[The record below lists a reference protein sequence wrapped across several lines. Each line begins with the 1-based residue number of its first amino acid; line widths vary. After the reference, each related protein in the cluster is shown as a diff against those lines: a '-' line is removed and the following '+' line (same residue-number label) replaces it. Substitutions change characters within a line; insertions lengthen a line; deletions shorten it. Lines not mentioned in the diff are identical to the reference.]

1 MVFPFAK
8 HSVFCEKKNLDLAVS
23 ETNFVTMGLIANE
36 GHEPFGFQYDLDNS
50 RIPEFKERLQH
61 EGAQL
66 FVLEHQNS
74 QGWFKIRFKP

>member
-1 MVFPFAK
+1 
-8 HSVFCEKKNLDLAVS
+8 
-23 ETNFVTMGLIANE
+23 MGLIANE